1 MSTITFEDFSFQGE
15 EIRTL
20 RKQIEENRMV
30 HAILIT
36 GEIGTGKRTLAN
48 LIAEALVCQADYNK
62 PCGKC
67 SGCIL
72 AMAGEHPDITIIDK
86 GKPLSRDTAKGRTT
100 IPVDDIREMIR
111 LCSQYSYEGG
121 NRVVII
127 PNAENMTFQAQN
139 SLLKILEEPAQNIY
153 FILTSAHPDQLLP
166 TVISRCRPLK
176 LIPWEEDYVQKI
188 LTEAGND
195 PVKARKTAYAA
206 SGSIGNAL
214 QLASDNEYWRMQ
226 EEIMN
231 QFFRNRKR
239 SDILKISTEWKDR
252 KSEAESLFSILEQNI
267 RTLLLYRLFKDKD
280 HYPEEFP
287 EEWKRFAVSAPLE
300 RFMFL
305 TEKIS
310 EARKQTAYNVN
321 FQAIIEQL
329 LLSFA
334 GESELWVK

>member
-48 LIAEALVCQADYNK
+48 LIAEALVCKADYNK

-127 PNAENMTFQAQN
+127 PNAENMTFPSDSYQQMQAFKADSMGRRLCTEN
-139 SLLKILEEPAQNIY
+139 PY
-153 FILTSAHPDQLLP
+153 R
-166 TVISRCRPLK
+166 SRK
-176 LIPWEEDYVQKI
+176 
-188 LTEAGND
+188 
-195 PVKARKTAYAA
+195 
-206 SGSIGNAL
+206 
-214 QLASDNEYWRMQ
+214 
-226 EEIMN
+226 
-231 QFFRNRKR
+231 
-239 SDILKISTEWKDR
+239 
-252 KSEAESLFSILEQNI
+252 
-267 RTLLLYRLFKDKD
+267 
-280 HYPEEFP
+280 
-287 EEWKRFAVSAPLE
+287 
-300 RFMFL
+300 
-305 TEKIS
+305 
-310 EARKQTAYNVN
+310 
-321 FQAIIEQL
+321 
-329 LLSFA
+329 
-334 GESELWVK
+334 